1 MPPLRILVTGATGF
15 LGPYAQG
22 ALAARGYEVVTTGRS
37 GGDAMVDLTQP
48 GMVAAVL
55 EALSPNFVLNLA
67 AMAKLGDCEQ
77 DPERANRV
85 NVQLP
90 AALAERCGDRLLHVS
105 TDLVFDGRSAPYDE
119 RSATAP
125 LSVYGCSKVEGEEA
139 VVRLGGRVVR
149 LPLLFGPDARGRG
162 ASAAVRKSLR
172 ELRTVE
178 LFTNEYR
185 TPLHALDA
193 AQGLAELIALRRCP
207 QIVHLPGPERCS
219 RWEFARRL
227 CALHHLD
234 AIPLVPIECQDGQRP
249 RDVSLCGTWQANRTL
264 DEMLA
269 SA

>member
-22 ALAARGYEVVTTGRS
+22 ALAARGYEVVTTARS

-55 EALSPNFVLNLA
+55 EALSPAFVLNLA
-67 AMAKLGDCEQ
+67 AMARLGDCEQ
-77 DPERANRV
+77 DPERAHRT

-90 AALAERCGDRLLHVS
+90 GLLAERCGDRLLHVS

-125 LSVYGCSKVEGEEA
+125 LSVYGGSKVEGEEA

-149 LPLLFGPDARGRG
+149 LPLLFGADARGRG
-162 ASAAVRKSLR
+162 ASSSVRKALR
-172 ELRTVE
+172 EQRPVE
-178 LFTNEYR
+178 LYTNEYR

-207 QIVHLPGPERCS
+207 QILHLPGPERCS
-219 RWEFARRL
+219 RWELARRL
-227 CALHHLD
+227 CAVHQLD
-234 AIPLVPIECQDGQRP
+234 AMSLVPVECQDGLRP
-249 RDVSLCGTWQANRTL
+249 RDVSLCGTWQARRSL
-264 DEMLA
+264 DDMLQDA
-269 SA
+269 